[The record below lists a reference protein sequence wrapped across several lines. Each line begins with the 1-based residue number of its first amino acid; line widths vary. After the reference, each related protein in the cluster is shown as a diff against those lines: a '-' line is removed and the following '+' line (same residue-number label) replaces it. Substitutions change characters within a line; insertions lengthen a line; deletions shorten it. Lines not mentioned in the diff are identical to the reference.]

1 MAVLLV
7 TYDLK
12 KPGGDYSG
20 LLAKLKS
27 YSWARLS
34 ESSYAIQT
42 NDSPQSVVNA
52 LKPFIDPNDNLYV
65 INLRKPYAGYGPKD
79 LNDWL
84 DTRLA

>member
-42 NDSPQSVVNA
+42 NDSPQSVFNV
-52 LKPFIDPNDNLYV
+52 LKPFIDPQ
-65 INLRKPYAGYGPKD
+65 R
-79 LNDWL
+79 
-84 DTRLA
+84 